1 MAKLDM
7 IQISHEITAERL
19 KTLALLERLRD
30 ERLRLGHKID
40 DIVISIDQLLK
51 EDRLANPPPPFYAG
65 VIESHRTD
73 SVRDQTSQSADS

>member
-1 MAKLDM
+1 MAKPGM

-51 EDRLANPPPPFYAG
+51 EDRLANPPPPFYAD
-65 VIESHRTD
+65 VLEAARTN
-73 SVRDQTSQSADS
+73 SERDQISSSDGS

>member
-1 MAKLDM
+1 M
-7 IQISHEITAERL
+7 IQISYEITAERL

-51 EDRLANPPPPFYAG
+51 EDRLANPPLPLYSG
-65 VIESHRTD
+65 VIDAHRTD
-73 SVRDQTSQSADS
+73 SVRDQTSQSTDS